1 MRWELPKTVRQ
12 RTASSGCPEP
22 PHPEERACGSAA
34 ANQVARARVSKDGAA
49 VTPSCFETHRS
60 GRRPRKAPALASRC
74 DAPQHEGEGRR
85 AFWRNEPNRHFGRTK
100 PSGELGVFG
109 PSEAPTFGCRKRPR
123 AQFHC
128 FRPVLYNDFLQLAR
142 VGRTERARFPR
153 QHSRRRGRG
162 AAVTFDLVRPGRP
175 SRAARR
181 RLIARPCVGAYPRM
195 LVMKVAPLL
204 RRQRKSSQQVV
215 RSSFAFR
222 AGGWLR
228 LSRPTQSLMTLA

>member
-1 MRWELPKTVRQ
+1 MLLSMR
-12 RTASSGCPEP
+12 
-22 PHPEERACGSAA
+22 
-34 ANQVARARVSKDGAA
+34 ARARG
-49 VTPSCFETHRS
+49 
-60 GRRPRKAPALASRC
+60 
-74 DAPQHEGEGRR
+74 

-162 AAVTFDLVRPGRP
+162 AAVTFERRIVHP
-175 SRAARR
+175 SRTARR
-181 RLIARPCVGAYPRM
+181 RAKRGWSRRRSSCAGRVQLDSYPRM

>member
-1 MRWELPKTVRQ
+1 VRWELPKTVRQ

-128 FRPVLYNDFLQLAR
+128 FRPVLYNDFCNSHVSAALSAQD
-142 VGRTERARFPR
+142 FPKATFA
-153 QHSRRRGRG
+153 QTWPWSRRHI
-162 AAVTFDLVRPGRP
+162 RPGPTGRP